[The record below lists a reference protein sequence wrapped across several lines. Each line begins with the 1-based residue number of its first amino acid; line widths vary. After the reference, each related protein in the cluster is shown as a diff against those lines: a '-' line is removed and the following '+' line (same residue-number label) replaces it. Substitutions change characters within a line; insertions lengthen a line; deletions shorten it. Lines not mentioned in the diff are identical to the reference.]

1 MPNAKTKIKR
11 SKINVKRK
19 TKTLRGRVKRSKVY
33 KIYKIYKKRGGEL
46 RTSHSSLPNSF
57 LQQLQQYPQSVGKS
71 NVQVPLPMTLVP
83 CFVAQFF
90 GQNLEKNIDF
100 EEIYESNFFKK
111 LYGWFKYEYKLN
123 DDNAKEKF
131 AVILMAYLRA
141 LKYIDTNSSNLPAD
155 DLKVKFVAKVFGNID
170 IKRTDSHSR
179 AHTPHPSP
187 VAKKSPKRS
196 PKRPNTYGGVGPREV
211 ITFSALITY
220 LTRFLPE
227 RFQGDARLVA
237 SFLFMLWGIVLMYNS
252 IDALFNIDDYVT
264 DVADAVTD
272 EFTIYANRVAIS
284 VGAEVGHFEQP
295 RLQVTIS
302 RPTLT
307 LDDFFNPASHIRH
320 IAEITASFSQMM
332 ARVLVS
338 REYETF
344 QSQIQTAMA
353 NVVSAVDASTAQVHI
368 PNQPDAG
375 FFTSA
380 FNSLRNAVGQLS
392 ALRYNAEHAEQI
404 LNVGVAA
411 SERELVALLEQLTR
425 TFTRVSTRFATQLRT
440 HLGFNFSNLL
450 MGSYMTLIYF
460 LHIVYVLYQRRS
472 RRQSNRP
479 IGPP

>member
-19 TKTLRGRVKRSKVY
+19 TKTLKGRVKRSKVY
-33 KIYKIYKKRGGEL
+33 KIYKIYKKRGGEP
-46 RTSHSSLPNSF
+46 RPSQSHLSTPF
-57 LQQLQQYPQSVGKS
+57 LQLSQQYVGKS

-83 CFVAQFF
+83 CFVARFF

-123 DDNAKEKF
+123 DNDAKKKF
-131 AVILMAYLRA
+131 AVILMAYLGT
-141 LKYIDTNSSNLPAD
+141 LQYIDINNSNLPED

-179 AHTPHPSP
+179 ANTPHPSP
-187 VAKKSPKRS
+187 VAKKSPPNKR
-196 PKRPNTYGGVGPREV
+196 RHTRGGVGPREV

-264 DVADAVTD
+264 GVTDAATD
-272 EFTIYANRVAIS
+272 EFTRYANRAVTAVVAQ
-284 VGAEVGHFEQP
+284 VAHFEQPP

-320 IAEITASFSQMM
+320 IAEITARFSEAM
-332 ARVLVS
+332 ARVMVS
-338 REYETF
+338 SEYQTF

-353 NVVSAVDASTAQVHI
+353 NVVSAADASTAQVHI
-368 PNQPDAG
+368 PNDADAG

-411 SERELVALLEQLTR
+411 SERELVALLAQLTH

-460 LHIVYVLYQRRS
+460 LHIVYILYRRRS
-472 RRQSNRP
+472 QQSNRQ
-479 IGPP
+479 IGAP

>member
-19 TKTLRGRVKRSKVY
+19 TKTLKGRVKRSKVY

-57 LQQLQQYPQSVGKS
+57 LQLPQQSVGKS

-83 CFVAQFF
+83 YFVARFF
-90 GQNLEKNIDF
+90 GQNLEKNIYF

-131 AVILMAYLRA
+131 AVILMAYLGT
-141 LKYIDTNSSNLPAD
+141 LQYIDTNSSNLPED

-187 VAKKSPKRS
+187 VAKKSSPNKR
-196 PKRPNTYGGVGPREV
+196 RHTRGGVGPREV

-264 DVADAVTD
+264 DVTDAATD
-272 EFTIYANRVAIS
+272 EFTRYANRVAIS

-320 IAEITASFSQMM
+320 IAEITASFSEAM
-332 ARVLVS
+332 ARVMVS
-338 REYETF
+338 SEYQTF
-344 QSQIQTAMA
+344 QSQIQTAMT

-368 PNQPDAG
+368 PNDADAG

-380 FNSLRNAVGQLS
+380 FNSLRNAVGRLS

-411 SERELVALLEQLTR
+411 SERELVALLAQLTH

-460 LHIVYVLYQRRS
+460 LHIVYILYQRRS
-472 RRQSNRP
+472 RGQQSNHRQ
-479 IGPP
+479 IGNS